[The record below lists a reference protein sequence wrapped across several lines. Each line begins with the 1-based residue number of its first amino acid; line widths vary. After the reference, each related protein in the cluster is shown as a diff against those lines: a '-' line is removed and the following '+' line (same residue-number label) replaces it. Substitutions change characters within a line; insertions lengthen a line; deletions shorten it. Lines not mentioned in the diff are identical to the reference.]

1 MINVYTDGACSNNG
15 KPNSLSGYGV
25 YFGEND
31 KRNESKKIT
40 GEKHTNNIAEL
51 TAFIRAI
58 EILDPEIK
66 NNIQVNIYT
75 DSEYVIKCATSYG
88 DKLSRNNWKTTTDKI
103 PPNVKLVK
111 KSHELYHGIHNIKL
125 IHINAHTN
133 NDDIHSIGN
142 DNADKLANMA
152 IGIEKCPYNGDNGD
166 NCDNNDN
173 AKIYIK
179 ISYEDKDEAKNLY
192 AKWDNTKKSWYYT
205 NDIPDENKVKLNELS
220 SKTQNTAIKFVDD
233 GTIEK
238 KYINISYANKNKAKS
253 LGARWDMSVKKWYYL
268 KNNSEENI
276 IKLRELEK

>member
-15 KPNSLSGYGV
+15 QPNALSGYGV
-25 YFGEND
+25 YFSEND
-31 KRNESKKIT
+31 TRNESKKIN

-58 EILDPEIK
+58 EILDYEIK
-66 NNIQVNIYT
+66 NGTQVNIYT

-88 DKLSRNNWKTTTDKI
+88 DKLSKNNWKTSTDKI

-111 KSHELYHGIHNIKL
+111 KSYELYHGIQNIKL

-133 NDDIHSIGN
+133 KDDIHSIGN

-152 IGIEKCPYNGDNGD
+152 IGIEKCPYN
-166 NCDNNDN
+166 CDNNDN
-173 AKIYIK
+173 TKIYIK
-179 ISYEDKDEAKNLY
+179 ISYEDKEDAKNLY

-220 SKTQNTAIKFVDD
+220 SKTQNVAIKFVDD

-253 LGARWDMSVKKWYYL
+253 LGARWDMSLKKWYYL

-276 IKLRELEK
+276 IKLRELEN